1 MPQLRPR
8 LIASTRLR
16 KACNRRQIRSLQPRM
31 VPAHSKGTRIKAR
44 GKTGRARHSRGKVR
58 DKVRT
63 RVRVKVR
70 TRVKGKGKVRDRG
83 KEVVVEEKGIGLAAS
98 LDRTSR
104 SLCQGKLAL
113 AAAHKAMMAT
123 MGSSRTAV
131 LSLTRRSLH
140 STTKWHMML
149 LTIAIYHLTLKISST
164 ATSIH

>member
-1 MPQLRPR
+1 MPQLRLR

-31 VPAHSKGTRIKAR
+31 VPAHSKGTRIKVR
-44 GKTGRARHSRGKVR
+44 GKTGRARHSRGRVKG
-58 DKVRT
+58 KVRT
-63 RVRVKVR
+63 RVRGKV
-70 TRVKGKGKVRDRG
+70 KVRDRG
-83 KEVVVEEKGIGLAAS
+83 KGVVVEEKGIVLAAS

-104 SLCQGKLAL
+104 SLYQGKLAL

-123 MGSSRTAV
+123 MGLSRTAV

-149 LTIAIYHLTLKISST
+149 LTIVIYHLTLKISST